1 MKNLFIDF
9 IFVKN
14 IFMKISLNIVNILN
28 VVARYF
34 MLMERQ
40 LWGIRFWGEHPV
52 SPPLC
57 ER

>member
-40 LWGIRFWGEHPV
+40 LWGICFWGEHPV